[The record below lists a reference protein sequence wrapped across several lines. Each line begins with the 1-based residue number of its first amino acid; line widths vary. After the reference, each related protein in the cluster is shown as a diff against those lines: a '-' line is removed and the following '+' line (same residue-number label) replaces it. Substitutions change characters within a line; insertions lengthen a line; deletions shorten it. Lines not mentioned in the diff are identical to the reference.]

1 MKIWTQFVV
10 PLEGKVKKKEE
21 EEVEGESERREGKG
35 LFSVYK
41 SFGGSW
47 KAWVTT
53 TFDRCTLSGSLQPL
67 CRSEGPGCVEG
78 CELQTKCGIKRWRS
92 EERRGSSG
100 ALCWCLWRTAGT
112 DAEAAHTIKKKKKK
126 KKVYKRYIKIYV
138 WSVVPIWEPIWGGF
152 VFYILIYEKDLFW
165 NQSHISI
172 HDFEI
177 QYMI

>member
-1 MKIWTQFVV
+1 MWH
-10 PLEGKVKKKEE
+10 P
-21 EEVEGESERREGKG
+21 
-35 LFSVYK
+35 
-41 SFGGSW
+41 
-47 KAWVTT
+47 VT
-53 TFDRCTLSGSLQPL
+53 SGVFP
-67 CRSEGPGCVEG
+67 PGCVRLDAAEKSDRSVFVG
-78 CELQTKCGIKRWRS
+78 QMWVRELRRASNPGNWSTERKRRDHLRS
-92 EERRGSSG
+92 QLEEIHSSSTCCSWVKHSYVNLG
-100 ALCWCLWRTAGT
+100 DTVVDEWCSP
-112 DAEAAHTIKKKKKK
+112 DVIKKKKKK